1 MGLRQRA
8 LSRLGTVRVRATA
21 AAAVIVGVALAFGG
35 VALVVVL
42 RDSLTRNVQT
52 AAELRAQDVASVL
65 KSGSAPSTLAIGN
78 EADAVLQVVN
88 PRGVV
93 VSSSPNIAGK
103 APIAKLRPGHKA
115 TVRRSPVG
123 GVGSFRIV
131 AVRADTPSGTL
142 TVLSGRSLDPV
153 TDSVELVSRVLASGL
168 PVLLVLVCATSW
180 ALVGQALRPVE
191 GIRAEVS
198 RISERALERRV
209 PEPAGGDEIA
219 RLARTM
225 NEMLERLEASQV
237 RQRQFVSDASH
248 ELRSPIAT
256 IRYHTEVMRAHPDPS
271 RLDAFTA
278 DVLAEDMRL
287 ERLVSDLVTLART
300 DEHTLRLATRTVDLD
315 DIVFDEATRVRHTT
329 SLTVD
334 TSRVNAGPVSGDQ
347 AQLRQVIRN
356 LVDNAAR
363 HARSGVTIAMA
374 DAKGEIVLRVDDDGP
389 GVAPAD
395 RGRIF
400 ERFTRLDDGRA
411 RDAGGSGLGLA
422 IVREIVAAHGGT
434 IRVEDAPS
442 GGARFEVHLPATST

>member
-1 MGLRQRA
+1 MAVRRQA

-42 RDSLTRNVQT
+42 RDSLTGNVET

-65 KSGSAPSTLAIGN
+65 KSGSAPSTLAISN
-78 EADAVLQVVN
+78 ERGAVLQVVN
-88 PRGVV
+88 QQGVV
-93 VSSSPNIAGK
+93 VSSTPNIAGR
-103 APIAKLRPGHKA
+103 APIANLRPGHHA
-115 TVRRSPVG
+115 TVGRSPVG
-123 GVGSFRIV
+123 DVGSFRIV
-131 AVRADTPSGTL
+131 AVRVNAPNGPL
-142 TVLSGRSLDPV
+142 TVLSGRSLDHV
-153 TDSVELVSRVLASGL
+153 NDSVELVTRVLASGL
-168 PVLLVLVCATSW
+168 PLLLILVCGTSW

-209 PEPAGGDEIA
+209 PEPVGDDEIA

-225 NEMLERLEASQV
+225 NEMLDRLEASQA

-278 DVLAEDMRL
+278 DVLAEDLRL

-300 DEHTLRLATRTVDLD
+300 DEHALRLATRTVDLD
-315 DIVFDEATRVRHTT
+315 DIVFEEATRVRQTT

-334 TSRVNAGPVSGDQ
+334 TSRVNAGPVAGDQ

-356 LVDNAAR
+356 LIDNAAR
-363 HARSGVTIAMA
+363 LARSGVTITMGVEKA
-374 DAKGEIVLRVDDDGP
+374 EIVLRVDDDGP
-389 GVAPAD
+389 GVPPAD
-395 RGRIF
+395 RARIF
-400 ERFTRLDDGRA
+400 ERFARLDDGRT

-434 IRVEDAPS
+434 VRVEDAPS
-442 GGARFEVHLPATST
+442 GGARFEVRLPARSI

>member
-1 MGLRQRA
+1 
-8 LSRLGTVRVRATA
+8 
-21 AAAVIVGVALAFGG
+21 VIVGVALAFGG
-35 VALVVVL
+35 VALVIVL

-65 KSGSAPSTLAIGN
+65 KSGTAPSTLAIGN
-78 EADAVLQVVN
+78 EEDAVLQVVN
-88 PRGVV
+88 PSGVV

-103 APIAKLRPGHKA
+103 APIAKLRPGQRA

-131 AVRADTPSGTL
+131 AVRADAPNGTL

-209 PEPAGGDEIA
+209 PEPVGDDEIA

-225 NEMLERLEASQV
+225 NEMLARLEASQA

-287 ERLVSDLVTLART
+287 ERLVSDLVTLARS

-315 DIVFDEATRVRHTT
+315 DIVFEEATRVRHTT
-329 SLTVD
+329 SLAVD

-356 LVDNAAR
+356 LIDNAAR
-363 HARSGVTIAMA
+363 HALSGVTIAMVA
-374 DAKGEIVLRVDDDGP
+374 TKHEIVLSVDDDGP

-395 RGRIF
+395 RSRIF
-400 ERFTRLDDGRA
+400 DRFTRLDDGRA

-434 IRVEDAPS
+434 VRVEDAPS
-442 GGARFEVHLPATST
+442 GGARFEVHLPASAI